1 MKCRLARGLTVALLM
16 GSCAVTA
23 SAGGVRVAGPVVRLD
38 PPSLDFGTLA
48 QGEIREVQVAIHN
61 DGTQTLA
68 IQKIESDC
76 GCTVAQAPDSL
87 IAPGGVTQLHVSFQ
101 TRTFSGG
108 VVKNIFLTTN
118 DPASP
123 RATLTLKAFVR
134 AQVSIRPASVDFGA
148 VAAGETRRETV
159 TIKAAAADTLRIL
172 GLEFP
177 AELMTTTTERTTAGD
192 SVTVTLHLDLR
203 PDAPRG
209 PFRATG
215 VVRTNLKSDKLTVHL
230 TGQVHGFF
238 RVEPGAV
245 SLGQVRQGATK
256 TATITLTGTASG
268 ARRVT
273 GATCTAP
280 CLAAEVVEREPGRAY
295 EVRVTLLSGAPAGK
309 VTENLTIETDDPAQ
323 PRITLDVRGNVRQAR
338 D

>member
-1 MKCRLARGLTVALLM
+1 M
-16 GSCAVTA
+16 
-23 SAGGVRVAGPVVRLD
+23 RVAGPVVRLD

-48 QGEIREVQVAIHN
+48 QGEIREAQVAIHN
-61 DGTQTLA
+61 DGTETLA

-101 TRTFSGG
+101 TRTFSGS
-108 VVKNIFLTTN
+108 VTKNIFLTTN

-123 RATLTLKAFVR
+123 RATLTLKAFIR
-134 AQVSIRPASVDFGA
+134 AQVSIRPASIDFGA
-148 VAAGETRRETV
+148 VPAGETRRETV

-177 AELMTTTTERTTAGD
+177 RELMTTTTESVPGGD
-192 SVTVTLHLDLR
+192 SLTVRLHLDLR
-203 PDAPRG
+203 SDAPRG

-215 VVRTNLKSDKLTVHL
+215 LVRTNLKSDKLTVHL

-245 SLGQVRQGATK
+245 SLGQIRQGATK
-256 TATITLTGTASG
+256 TATIKLTGTGSG

-280 CLAAEVVEREPGRAY
+280 FLAAEVLEPQPGRVY
-295 EVRVTLLSGAPAGK
+295 EVRVTLLSSAPAGK
-309 VTENLTIETDDPAQ
+309 VTESLTILTDDPLQ